1 MIAVRSQD
9 SPKEVYR
16 ELLKENPN
24 AMVVVGF
31 EPAYVGMTVTHP
43 VIAIYDY
50 DECIRLLADAN
61 DCTENEAEAELIEL
75 IGECL
80 SPESPVFARCR

>member
-1 MIAVRSQD
+1 MIAVRGPD

-31 EPAYVGMTVTHP
+31 ESAYIGMTVTHP

-50 DECIRLLADAN
+50 EECIRLLAEAN
-61 DCTENEAEAELIEL
+61 EYAENEAEVELIEL
-75 IGECL
+75 ISECL